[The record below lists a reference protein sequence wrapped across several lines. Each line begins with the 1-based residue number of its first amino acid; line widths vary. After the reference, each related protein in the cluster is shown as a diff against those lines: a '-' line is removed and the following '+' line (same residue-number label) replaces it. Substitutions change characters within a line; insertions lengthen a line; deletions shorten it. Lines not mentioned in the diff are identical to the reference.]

1 MPDLSTQQLKELFDQ
16 YGADLFALCYLQ
28 AGRPAQAL
36 DLMAAALCD
45 MAANPRLWAQA
56 ASPREG
62 FFRAAY
68 LNCLDNSLRRP
79 KRRKKKKDSPLEE
92 VPRALPFTLTDP
104 LRQVMKLRLAHKA
117 ALFCRERLGLS
128 GEESARVLG
137 TSPLRAQRLAESA
150 LKKAGVT
157 QGQARAN
164 LEALAPGP
172 ENLERVWQEFLDQQG
187 RGGFAARQRC
197 RRARRFLDAAMPY
210 LALGVVAVCAAAY
223 LGVEYGWFGAPYT
236 PTQPIEGVITQE
248 GYDGDSAVSLP
259 IETGD
264 VSVFVPEEE
273 GFAEYIVHNTP
284 YSPEDILRQMVYLG
298 GAPEGTTLLSANLD
312 SGGTESS
319 DGSTVTYTLGD
330 TLSLTLEFS
339 QEAASLSGEEGE
351 QMLQAMAATF
361 AAYTQGP
368 GPALHP
374 LPGRR
379 ADGKRKNRPGF
390 PGQPADRHPHRGDG
404 LPGIMG
410 TR

>member
-264 VSVFVPEEE
+264 VSVFVPEEG

-284 YSPEDILRQMVYLG
+284 YSPEGILRQMVLLG

-351 QMLQAMAATF
+351 RMLQAMAATF
-361 AAYTQGP
+361 AAYTQGLDQLSIRCQ
-368 GPALHP
+368 GEELTVN
-374 LPGRR
+374 
-379 ADGKRKNRPGF
+379 GKTAQDFLG
-390 PGQPADRHPHRGDG
+390 GQ
-404 LPGIMG
+404 LTI
-410 TR
+410 TRTVETDYRE

>member
-264 VSVFVPEEE
+264 VSVFVPEEG

-351 QMLQAMAATF
+351 RMLQAMAATF
-361 AAYTQGP
+361 AAYTAQTAGDVNQLSIRCQGEELTVN
-368 GPALHP
+368 GKTAQDFL
-374 LPGRR
+374 
-379 ADGKRKNRPGF
+379 DG
-390 PGQPADRHPHRGDG
+390 Q
-404 LPGIMG
+404 LTI
-410 TR
+410 TRTVETDYRE

>member
-56 ASPREG
+56 PSPREG

-117 ALFCRERLGLS
+117 ALFCRERLCLS

-137 TSPLRAQRLAESA
+137 TSPLRAQRLAKSA

-157 QGQARAN
+157 HGQARAN
-164 LEALAPGP
+164 LEARAPGP

-223 LGVEYGWFGAPYT
+223 LGVEYGWFGTPYT

-264 VSVFVPEEE
+264 VSVFVPEEG

-298 GAPEGTTLLSANLD
+298 GAPQGTTLLSANLD

-339 QEAASLSGEEGE
+339 QEAATLSGEEGE
-351 QMLQAMAATF
+351 RMLQAMAATF
-361 AAYTQGP
+361 AAYTAQTAGDVNQLSIRCQGEELTVN
-368 GPALHP
+368 GKTAQDFL
-374 LPGRR
+374 
-379 ADGKRKNRPGF
+379 DG
-390 PGQPADRHPHRGDG
+390 Q
-404 LPGIMG
+404 LTI
-410 TR
+410 TRTVETDYRE

>member
-45 MAANPRLWAQA
+45 MASSPRLWAQA

-264 VSVFVPEEE
+264 VSVFVPEEG

-284 YSPEDILRQMVYLG
+284 YSPEDILRQMVLLG

-351 QMLQAMAATF
+351 RMLQAMAATF
-361 AAYTQGP
+361 AAYTQGLDQLSIRCQ
-368 GPALHP
+368 GEELTVNGKTAQDFL
-374 LPGRR
+374 
-379 ADGKRKNRPGF
+379 DG
-390 PGQPADRHPHRGDG
+390 Q
-404 LPGIMG
+404 LTV
-410 TR
+410 TRTVETDYRE

>member
-45 MAANPRLWAQA
+45 MASSPRLWAQA

-223 LGVEYGWFGAPYT
+223 LGVEYGWFGTPYT

-248 GYDGDSAVSLP
+248 GYNGDSAVSLP

-264 VSVFVPEEE
+264 VSVFVPEEG

-298 GAPEGTTLLSANLD
+298 GAPAGTTLLSANLD

-339 QEAASLSGEEGE
+339 QEAATLSGEEGE
-351 QMLQAMAATF
+351 RMLQAMAATF
-361 AAYTQGP
+361 AAYTAQTAGDVNQLSIRCQGEELTVN
-368 GPALHP
+368 GKTAQDFL
-374 LPGRR
+374 
-379 ADGKRKNRPGF
+379 DG
-390 PGQPADRHPHRGDG
+390 Q
-404 LPGIMG
+404 LTI
-410 TR
+410 TRTVETDYRE

>member
-45 MAANPRLWAQA
+45 MASSPRLWAQA

-223 LGVEYGWFGAPYT
+223 LGVEYGWFGTPYT

-264 VSVFVPEEE
+264 VSVFVPEEG

-298 GAPEGTTLLSANLD
+298 GAPQGTTLLSANLD

-351 QMLQAMAATF
+351 RMLQAMAATF
-361 AAYTQGP
+361 AAYTQGLDQLSIRCQ
-368 GPALHP
+368 GEELTVNGKTAQDFL
-374 LPGRR
+374 
-379 ADGKRKNRPGF
+379 DG
-390 PGQPADRHPHRGDG
+390 Q
-404 LPGIMG
+404 LTI
-410 TR
+410 TRTVETDYRE

>member
-117 ALFCRERLGLS
+117 ALFCRERLCLS

-137 TSPLRAQRLAESA
+137 TSPLRAQRLAKSA

-264 VSVFVPEEE
+264 VSVFVPEEG

-298 GAPEGTTLLSANLD
+298 GAPQGTTLLSANLD

-361 AAYTQGP
+361 AAYTQGLDQLSIRCQ
-368 GPALHP
+368 GEELTVN
-374 LPGRR
+374 
-379 ADGKRKNRPGF
+379 GKTAQDF
-390 PGQPADRHPHRGDG
+390 LDSQ
-404 LPGIMG
+404 LTV
-410 TR
+410 TRTVETDYRE

>member
-150 LKKAGVT
+150 LKKAGIT

-264 VSVFVPEEE
+264 VSVFVPEEG

-298 GAPEGTTLLSANLD
+298 GAPQGTTLLSANLD

-339 QEAASLSGEEGE
+339 QEAATLSGEEGE
-351 QMLQAMAATF
+351 RMLQAMAATF
-361 AAYTQGP
+361 AAYTAQTAGDVNQLSIRCQGEELTVN
-368 GPALHP
+368 GKTAQDFL
-374 LPGRR
+374 
-379 ADGKRKNRPGF
+379 DG
-390 PGQPADRHPHRGDG
+390 Q
-404 LPGIMG
+404 LTI
-410 TR
+410 TRTVETDYRE

>member
-45 MAANPRLWAQA
+45 MASSPRLWAQA

-137 TSPLRAQRLAESA
+137 TSPLRAQRLAKSA

-223 LGVEYGWFGAPYT
+223 LGVEYGWFGTPYT

-264 VSVFVPEEE
+264 VSVFVPEEG

-298 GAPEGTTLLSANLD
+298 GAPQGTTLLSANLD

-339 QEAASLSGEEGE
+339 QEAATLSGEEGE
-351 QMLQAMAATF
+351 RMLQAMAATF
-361 AAYTQGP
+361 AAYTAQTAGDVNQLSIRCQGEELTVN
-368 GPALHP
+368 GKTAQDFL
-374 LPGRR
+374 
-379 ADGKRKNRPGF
+379 DG
-390 PGQPADRHPHRGDG
+390 Q
-404 LPGIMG
+404 LTI
-410 TR
+410 TRTVETDYRE

>member
-117 ALFCRERLGLS
+117 ALFCRERLCLS

-137 TSPLRAQRLAESA
+137 TSPLRAQRLAKSA

-172 ENLERVWQEFLDQQG
+172 ENLERVWQEFLAQQG

-223 LGVEYGWFGAPYT
+223 LGVEYGWFGTPYT

-264 VSVFVPEEE
+264 VSVFVPEEG

-298 GAPEGTTLLSANLD
+298 GAPQGTTLLSANLD

-339 QEAASLSGEEGE
+339 QEAATLSGEEGE
-351 QMLQAMAATF
+351 RMLQAMAATF
-361 AAYTQGP
+361 AAYTAQTAGDVNQLSIRCQGEELTVN
-368 GPALHP
+368 GKTAQDFL
-374 LPGRR
+374 
-379 ADGKRKNRPGF
+379 DG
-390 PGQPADRHPHRGDG
+390 Q
-404 LPGIMG
+404 LTI
-410 TR
+410 TRTVETDYRE

>member
-117 ALFCRERLGLS
+117 ALFCRERLCLS

-137 TSPLRAQRLAESA
+137 TSPLRAQRLAKSA

-223 LGVEYGWFGAPYT
+223 LGVEYGWFGTPYT

-264 VSVFVPEEE
+264 VSVFVPEEG

-298 GAPEGTTLLSANLD
+298 GAPQGTTLLSANLD

-351 QMLQAMAATF
+351 RMLQAMAATF
-361 AAYTQGP
+361 AAYTQGLDRLSFRCQ
-368 GPALHP
+368 GEELTVN
-374 LPGRR
+374 
-379 ADGKRKNRPGF
+379 GKTAQDFLG
-390 PGQPADRHPHRGDG
+390 GQ
-404 LPGIMG
+404 LTI
-410 TR
+410 TRTVETDYRE